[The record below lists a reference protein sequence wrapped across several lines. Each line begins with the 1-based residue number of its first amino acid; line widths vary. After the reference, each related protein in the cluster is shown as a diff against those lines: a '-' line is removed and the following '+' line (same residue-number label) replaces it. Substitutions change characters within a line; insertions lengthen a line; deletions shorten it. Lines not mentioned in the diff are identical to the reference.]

1 MVYIQKNNP
10 FKLSPIKKDDQLTK
24 GLDKTKMKEIY
35 GDDPSLLS
43 SGGNIIMQ
51 TELSDVQEKNYKK
64 IQKYKPNLT
73 RSQYLRSL

>member
-10 FKLSPIKKDDQLTK
+10 FKSSPIKKDDQLTK
-24 GLDKTKMKEIY
+24 GIDKTKMKEIY